1 MRLISQLNFITYI
14 TARSRRPLID
24 NVYDNG
30 PFNSMNG
37 QFENIH
43 IGYSKMNNN
52 IESLDDYFKEENYK
66 NLPPELQ
73 LEQLNKDKQMYNNLK
88 RIIRKS
94 KKYEMPQTEVVSEV
108 VYPPP
113 SADTT
118 HNSGQ
123 LETKI
128 NSIREMYDRNYE
140 PVRTQLNSNTTL
152 ELVSSIIQQPVPS
165 DDIDIKDTDSTR
177 SNSIDGDDT
186 GSNSHTTIDGRS
198 GSNKDGPR
206 SSFNLK
212 KEQYFKIKDYT
223 ENEPIHE
230 NEIYLKEINESLT
243 KRKKPPITVDDT
255 GSSGSDELTFAT
267 SDDSGLDTTDKLD
280 KFERLNSNK
289 RFLRELRRLKLE
301 KATKY
306 RKFLSYMRDI
316 REKNQNSYY
325 HQLPVNEKGYREYT
339 IEDIAKFSY
348 EEMQEELRNR
358 GYRCSYEKED
368 LEQLLRVALKEDD
381 EWRYENI
388 VKQELSADNMNL
400 PEASRNK
407 LKKLNEKVEMLNE
420 TAEVDDMSIRIKRL
434 ENMMDLMEFHTDPVG
449 YLNLDVRDEELDE
462 SEIERIKNAP
472 TIYDTTFVKEM
483 ARPITR
489 LPDLIPR
496 TFNLQ
501 EDYVH
506 PFPITSM
513 RSDRE
518 LEDLK
523 REYLT
528 IEGGIHQ
535 QTLPEISKRFQ
546 VSVDF
551 LGDACCR
558 LGAHA
563 PIDLTRELRGIIS
576 YSAIWDLL
584 QFLNICDGAEIELFY
599 PRINLKQVAC
609 ELKVEL
615 DKVYECLNKLKI
627 KAPFGDDTRL
637 NLTCLKSL
645 EYHINKM

>member
-1 MRLISQLNFITYI
+1 MRLISQLSFITYI
-14 TARSRRPLID
+14 TARNRRPLID
-24 NVYDNG
+24 SVYDNG
-30 PFNSMNG
+30 PFNSLNG
-37 QFENIH
+37 RFENLH
-43 IGYSKMNNN
+43 IGYSKVNDD

-73 LEQLNKDKQMYNNLK
+73 LKQLNTDKQMYNNIK
-88 RIIRKS
+88 RLIRRS
-94 KKYEMPQTEVVSEV
+94 KKYEIPKTEVVSEV

-113 SADTT
+113 SADSSD
-118 HNSGQ
+118 NSSE
-123 LETKI
+123 LESKI
-128 NSIREMYDRNYE
+128 NSIREIYDRNYE

-152 ELVSSIIQQPVPS
+152 ELVTSIIQQPVPS
-165 DDIDIKDTDSTR
+165 DDMDIKGTNSTT
-177 SNSIDGDDT
+177 SNSINTDSA
-186 GSNSHTTIDGRS
+186 GSNSDATIDGKS
-198 GSNKDGPR
+198 GNNEDGPR
-206 SSFNLK
+206 SNFNLK
-212 KEQYFKIKDYT
+212 NEQYFKIKDYT
-223 ENEPIHE
+223 QNEPVHE
-230 NEIYLKEINESLT
+230 NEIYLREINESLA
-243 KRKKPPITVDDT
+243 RRNRPPITVDGT
-255 GSSGSDELTFAT
+255 SSSGNDELTFAT
-267 SDDSGLDTTDKLD
+267 SDGTGLDSSDKLD

-289 RFLRELRRLKLE
+289 RFVRELRRLKLK
-301 KATKY
+301 KAIKY
-306 RKFLSYMRDI
+306 RKFLGYMRDI

-339 IEDIAKFSY
+339 VEDIAKFSY

-368 LEQLLRVALKEDD
+368 LENLLRIALKEDD

-388 VKQELSADNMNL
+388 VKQELSVDNMNL
-400 PEASRNK
+400 PELSRNK

-420 TAEVDDMSIRIKRL
+420 TAEADDMSIRIKRL
-434 ENMMDLMEFHTDPVG
+434 ENMMELMEFHTDPVG
-449 YLNLDVRDEELDE
+449 YLNLDVIDEKLSE
-462 SEIERIKNAP
+462 SEIEKIKNAP
-472 TIYDTTFVKEM
+472 TIYDTTFVREM

-513 RSDRE
+513 RSDKE

-535 QTLPEISKRFQ
+535 HTLPEISKRFQ

-563 PIDLTRELRGIIS
+563 PIDLTKELRGIIS

-599 PRINLKQVAC
+599 PRMNLKQVAR
-609 ELKVEL
+609 ELKVGL
-615 DKVYECLNKLKI
+615 DKVYECLDKLKI

-645 EYHINKM
+645 EYHINKI